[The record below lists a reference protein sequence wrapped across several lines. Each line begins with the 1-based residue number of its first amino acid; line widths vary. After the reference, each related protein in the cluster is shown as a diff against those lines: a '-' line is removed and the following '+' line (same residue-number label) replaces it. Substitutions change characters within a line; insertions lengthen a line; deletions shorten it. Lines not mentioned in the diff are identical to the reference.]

1 MGDIVFDDDIGMSGV
16 RHGYYAGTD
25 HAGAYDTFV
34 CGERQKLGKHKRAV
48 ICCLPN
54 VICAAAYVIIR

>member
-1 MGDIVFDDDIGMSGV
+1 MDDIVFDDDIGMSGV

-25 HAGAYDTFV
+25 HAGAYDTLYAV
-34 CGERQKLGKHKRAV
+34 KDRNRENIKRAV

>member
-1 MGDIVFDDDIGMSGV
+1 MDDIVFDDDIGMSGV

-34 CGERQKLGKHKRAV
+34 CGERQKPGKHKKSSDML
-48 ICCLPN
+48 LPN